1 MTNTITSVSVHNIG
15 TEDSFAQLRTSEM
28 CKNMDKQ
35 ESRNVHNSAKP
46 QQVTWLP
53 IVRGAREVHHHKH
66 QHHQSPLQCIAAAKP
81 HINK

>member
-1 MTNTITSVSVHNIG
+1 
-15 TEDSFAQLRTSEM
+15 M

-53 IVRGAREVHHHKH
+53 IVRGGGSPVTTSTTSHHCKA
-66 QHHQSPLQCIAAAKP
+66 LQQQNHTLTSELHATAY
-81 HINK
+81 